1 MGSPPRRTRT
11 RQSTLVTTPGTD
23 AFLEAETGRLLDF
36 AEGSRHPE
44 GGFAWL
50 DDDGRPDLSRPREL
64 WINTRMTH
72 VFALGHLL
80 GRERALALAEDGV
93 AALLGDFRDA
103 AHGGWLSHPG
113 EPGPKLAYE
122 HVFVVL
128 AAASAFAAGV
138 PRADELLGESVHVLE
153 TRFWDEGAG
162 ALVDVWS
169 RDWTEL
175 EAYRGANANMHGVEA
190 MLATEDPLWQER
202 AVRVAQRLVRDN
214 HPRLNEHFD
223 AD

>member
-1 MGSPPRRTRT
+1 MGSPPRRTLT

-23 AFLEAETGRLLDF
+23 AFLTTETERLLAF
-36 AEGSRHPE
+36 AEGSRHPR

-93 AALLGDFRDA
+93 AALGPRLARERALALAEDGVAALLGDFRAA

-113 EPGPKLAYE
+113 EPGPKLAY
-122 HVFVVL
+122 
-128 AAASAFAAGV
+128 
-138 PRADELLGESVHVLE
+138 
-153 TRFWDEGAG
+153 
-162 ALVDVWS
+162 
-169 RDWTEL
+169 
-175 EAYRGANANMHGVEA
+175 
-190 MLATEDPLWQER
+190 
-202 AVRVAQRLVRDN
+202 
-214 HPRLNEHFD
+214 
-223 AD
+223 